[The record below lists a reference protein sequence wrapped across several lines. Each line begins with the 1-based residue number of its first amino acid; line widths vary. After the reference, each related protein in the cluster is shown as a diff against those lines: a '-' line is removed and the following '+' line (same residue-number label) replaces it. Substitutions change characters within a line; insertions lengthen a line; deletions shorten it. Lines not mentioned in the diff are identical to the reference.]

1 MKSILSR
8 LFEHER
14 LSRDEAKAVLTGIA
28 QAEYNPVQVA
38 SFLTVYQMRA
48 IALQELQGFREA
60 LLELC
65 IPFDVEGA
73 ETIDIVGT
81 GGDGKQ
87 TFNISTLAA
96 VVVAGAGYKVTK
108 HGSYGVSALVGS
120 SNVLEALGYQFTN
133 DTDLLKRQLDRANL
147 CFLHAPLFHPAL
159 KEVVPVRKQL
169 GLKTFFNMLGP
180 LVNPVQPLYQVL
192 GTYSLELSRLYQYV
206 MQEAGRR
213 FAVVHTLDGNDEIS
227 LTDEVRVYANE
238 GQLLITPEEMGF
250 RRLKQ
255 EELSGGKDGAEAA
268 QIFLEVLNCEGP
280 PARMDVVVANAGMG
294 IHCIK
299 PAQSLLDSIAE
310 ARECLVSGRAKAA
323 FKQLLDTQ

>member
-14 LSRDEAKAVLTGIA
+14 LGREEAKEVLIRIA
-28 QAEYNPVQVA
+28 RAEYNHIQVA

-65 IPFDVEGA
+65 IPFDVEGL
-73 ETIDIVGT
+73 ETVDIVGT

-96 VVVAGAGYKVTK
+96 VVIAGAGHKVTK
-108 HGSYGVSALVGS
+108 HGSYSASSAVGS
-120 SNVLEALGYQFTN
+120 SNVLEALGYTFTN
-133 DTDLLKRQLDRANL
+133 DTDLLKRQLDKANL

-169 GLKTFFNMLGP
+169 GIKTFFNMLGP
-180 LVNPVQPLYQVL
+180 LVNPIQPRYQVL

-227 LTDEVRVYANE
+227 LTDEARIYANE
-238 GQLLITPEEMGF
+238 GQLLITPESMGF

-255 EELSGGKDGAEAA
+255 EELAGGRDHEEAA
-268 QIFLEVLNCEGP
+268 QIFHQVLNGEGP
-280 PARMDVVVANAGMG
+280 EARRDVVIANAGMA

-299 PAQSLLDSIAE
+299 PEQSLADSIAE
-310 ARECLVSGRAKAA
+310 ARESLVSGRAKAI
-323 FKQLLDTQ
+323 FQQLLATT

>member
-8 LFEHER
+8 LFEHEK
-14 LSRDEAKAVLTGIA
+14 LSREEAKEVLIRIA
-28 QAEYNPVQVA
+28 RAEYNPIQVA

-65 IPFDVEGA
+65 IPFDTGGL

-96 VVVAGAGYKVTK
+96 VVIAGAGYPVTK
-108 HGSYGVSALVGS
+108 HGSYGVSSTVGS
-120 SNVLEALGYQFTN
+120 SNVLEALGYKFTN
-133 DTDLLKRQLDRANL
+133 DTDVLKRQLDRTNL

-180 LVNPVQPLYQVL
+180 LVNPVNPLYQVL

-213 FAVVHTLDGNDEIS
+213 FAIIHTLDGNDEIS
-227 LTDEVRVYANE
+227 LTDEVRVYANA
-238 GQLLITPEEMGF
+238 GQLLISPEEMGF
-250 RRLKQ
+250 NRLKQ
-255 EELSGGKDGAEAA
+255 EELSGGKDNEEAA
-268 QIFLEVLNCEGP
+268 RIFHGVLNGTAP
-280 PARMDVVVANAGMG
+280 SARTNVVLANAGMA
-294 IHCIK
+294 IQCIK
-299 PAQSLLDSIAE
+299 QEQSLADCVAE
-310 ARECLVSGRAKAA
+310 ARESLESGRAKTA
-323 FKQLLDTQ
+323 FQQLLAIA